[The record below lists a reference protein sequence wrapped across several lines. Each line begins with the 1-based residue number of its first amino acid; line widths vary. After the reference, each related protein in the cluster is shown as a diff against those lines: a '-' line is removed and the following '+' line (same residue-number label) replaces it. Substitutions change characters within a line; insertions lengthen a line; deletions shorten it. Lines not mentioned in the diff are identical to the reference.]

1 MTREI
6 STDQCSLVLISVLLT
21 CADRPVNGTR
31 SALLNVETCDGFYR
45 AIWTYLAPPVLHGG
59 YMAHHQARGWMFVT
73 WSTVQDGAIE
83 IDSWRPPP

>member
-45 AIWTYLAPPVLHGG
+45 AIWTYLALDLMVGQTEILKHHIRPKARIPLHYGVYG
-59 YMAHHQARGWMFVT
+59 DAKTA
-73 WSTVQDGAIE
+73 
-83 IDSWRPPP
+83 